1 MDLAVQED
9 RISSKEYRKLISNKK
24 KRKYRNKIV
33 TLDGH
38 KFDSQKEAQYYAELK
53 ILKSKGIVK
62 KIELQ
67 PKFLLQEGFTKNG
80 ERHRAINYIADFR
93 ITYADGSIE
102 IVDVKGTKT
111 NVYKLKKKLFEKKYP
126 ELTIKEV

>member
-1 MDLAVQED
+1 VEGRMT
-9 RISSKEYRKLISNKK
+9 SKEYKELISKKK

-33 TLDGH
+33 SLDGH
-38 KFDSQKEAQYYAELK
+38 RFDSQKEAQFYSELK

-80 ERHRAINYIADFR
+80 ERYRPINYYADFR
-93 ITYADGSIE
+93 VTYSDGSVE

-126 ELTIKEV
+126 DLTIKEV

>member
-1 MDLAVQED
+1 MGVQEG
-9 RISSKEYRKLISNKK
+9 RMTSKEYKKLISKKK
-24 KRKYRNKIV
+24 KRKYKNKIV
-33 TLDGH
+33 NLDGH
-38 KFDSQKEAQYYAELK
+38 RFDSQKEAQYYSQLK
-53 ILKSKGIVK
+53 ILKNKGIVK

-80 ERHRAINYIADFR
+80 ERHRPINYIADFR
-93 ITYADGSIE
+93 IIYADGTVE

-126 ELTIKEV
+126 DLTIKEV